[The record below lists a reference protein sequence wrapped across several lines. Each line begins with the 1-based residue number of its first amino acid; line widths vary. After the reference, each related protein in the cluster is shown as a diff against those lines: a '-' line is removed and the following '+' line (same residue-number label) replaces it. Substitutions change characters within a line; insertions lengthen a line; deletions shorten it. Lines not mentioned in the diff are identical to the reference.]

1 MEPPEEIREHLLRLG
16 RLIEQVLSKTE
27 AIRKIVRQIEEKGYH
42 ISLGFVTMV
51 SPIGSREKEARPLT
65 FELND
70 WDRKF
75 LREIGIDFN
84 EERSGD
90 VDD

>member
-16 RLIEQVLSKTE
+16 RLIERVLSRTE
-27 AIRKIVRQIEEKGYH
+27 AIRKIVRQIEKKGYH

-51 SPIGSREKEARPLT
+51 SPIGSREKEEKPLT

-70 WDRKF
+70 WDRRF

-84 EERSGD
+84 EERS
-90 VDD
+90 DDADD